1 MRSFILI
8 CIFIISTLNA
18 TTLLTYNVYERSDR
32 IDLMLSFDSPYDG
45 SITKKM
51 GKNITILTLSDLT
64 YDQLIEK
71 SIDSAIVQEI
81 TIEPNNDKTNIILKS
96 DHKISV
102 IASKTVDG
110 FGLRIR
116 SKQIKTNANLPTI
129 KSTNTANESSN
140 QTFLQTKA
148 NEDLIDSRYISV
160 IVVLLILLGF
170 MFWLKNKVTNT
181 KLSVKEKNSWLFQGN
196 KNNSEKIEVNVLHKK
211 QVDKNNSV
219 VLLEFEGQ
227 KYLVM
232 TGNSNL
238 LLDKFN
244 GNEINDNLEFE
255 KAFEQNRQKLDE
267 YLRLQN
273 EEQKEDYR
281 SKLERY

>member
-51 GKNITILTLSDLT
+51 GKNVIILTLSDLT

>member
-170 MFWLKNKVTNT
+170 MFWLKNRVTNT